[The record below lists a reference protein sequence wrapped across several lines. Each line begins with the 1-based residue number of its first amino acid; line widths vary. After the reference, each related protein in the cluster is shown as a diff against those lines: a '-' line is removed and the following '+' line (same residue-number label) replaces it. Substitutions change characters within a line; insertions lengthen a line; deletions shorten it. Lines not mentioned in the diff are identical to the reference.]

1 MSQGKIKTLIVEDVI
16 IIQRLLTHIL
26 GDRAECITEANG
38 QSAVKR
44 FSNEYF
50 NGVPFKLV
58 CLDFFLPEMNGLD
71 ILSYIRSF
79 EDEIKLKKEERTKIM
94 MITSVS
100 SPKTIKHAREMGCD
114 AYIIKPFSIEDI
126 QNELERLGLVKT

>member
-16 IIQRLLTHIL
+16 IIQRLLKHIL
-26 GDRAECITEANG
+26 GDRAECITETNG

-50 NGVPFKLV
+50 NGVPFNLV

-94 MITSVS
+94 MVTSVS
-100 SPKTIKHAREMGCD
+100 TPKTIKQAREMGCD
-114 AYIIKPFSIEDI
+114 AYIIKPFSIDDV
-126 QNELERLGLVKT
+126 QNELVRLGLVKT